1 MKPGSETEDR
11 PATPP
16 SFERRVVLEWPRLA
30 GLVLMMAV
38 PVLALAQLLG
48 DRVQRREVRK
58 GDWILGADVPACAR
72 DGDPLHITV
81 NLSRRSVPRAEP
93 MADVRISADY
103 LGSFTEVRRK
113 PFNFIQGEESGGA
126 DAVAPVVIE
135 LTPDRSGW
143 ARGRLG
149 VTTETGE
156 RLELELT
163 TFVFP

>member
-1 MKPGSETEDR
+1 MKPGGETEAR
-11 PATPP
+11 PPTPP
-16 SFERRVVLEWPRLA
+16 PFERRVVLEWPRLA

-58 GDWILGADVPACAR
+58 GDWILGADVPVCAR

-81 NLSRRSVPRAEP
+81 NLSRESAKRAEP

-103 LGSFTEVRRK
+103 LGRFTEVRRK
-113 PFNFIQGEESGGA
+113 PVHFALGEESGEA

-143 ARGRLG
+143 ARGRLD

-156 RLELELT
+156 RLELELN